1 MANPLMDH
9 EIKALKEMGK
19 IRQEAIDQMLVDD
32 LMPNEWRLACQMVV
46 RAFDA
51 WMRAK
56 PVDIGNTIRRNLI
69 TYRRTGNPV
78 GPLYK
83 HDAGNGAAMRILPVA
98 LAALGSTESTAC
110 AGTCHAQQSGVRRG
124 VRVHRPRRAGLPARR
139 LPPAHRPIHRRA
151 SRVRLPPLAL
161 VLCRG

>member
-69 TYRRTGNPV
+69 T
-78 GPLYK
+78 
-83 HDAGNGAAMRILPVA
+83 
-98 LAALGSTESTAC
+98 
-110 AGTCHAQQSGVRRG
+110 
-124 VRVHRPRRAGLPARR
+124 
-139 LPPAHRPIHRRA
+139 
-151 SRVRLPPLAL
+151 
-161 VLCRG
+161 